1 MKSLD
6 RLLPCGS
13 SDGGSAPDDGAN
25 PPCRGPTGGS
35 DAAVSEI
42 VGSLLL
48 VGLTVTISAAL
59 VVYILAAHPG
69 PREELAADFGLSVSC
84 EDDGIVT
91 IEHLG
96 GEPLAGSNIE
106 VIVTV
111 VDEMSRYELATLPNA
126 SDGLEIGET
135 TEIDDDT
142 PTTGT
147 DPLATIEGGDTV
159 YVSIVEPGE
168 YAIYRGSTRASGG
181 NC

>member
-13 SDGGSAPDDGAN
+13 SDGGSAPDEGAN

-69 PREELAADFGLSVSC
+69 PQEELAADFGLSAC
-84 EDDGIVT
+84 EDDTVT

-96 GEPLAGSNIE
+96 GETLAESDIE

-111 VDEMSRYELATLPNA
+111 VDETSRYELADVYDPP
-126 SDGLEIGET
+126 DGFEIGET
-135 TEIDDDT
+135 ATIDEDT
-142 PTTGT
+142 PTTGG
-147 DPLATIEGGDTV
+147 DPLATIESGDTV
-159 YVSIVEPGE
+159 YVSIVESGE
-168 YAIYRGSTRASGG
+168 YAIYRGTTTASGG
-181 NC
+181 SC